1 MAPSSSGWEPE
12 QVAVRT
18 PRLAGEAGVDCMKYY
33 VYILQ
38 SKKDQ
43 KYYIGQ
49 TSDVL
54 KRLAE
59 HNRGK
64 VRSTKYRM
72 PFGLVYQEECPSR
85 IEAIKREKYFKSYKN
100 TKDLLTH
107 LNVTAITFNPPENI
121 V

>member
-1 MAPSSSGWEPE
+1 
-12 QVAVRT
+12 
-18 PRLAGEAGVDCMKYY
+18 MKYI
-33 VYILQ
+33 VCIIQ
-38 SKKDQ
+38 SQKDN

-49 TSDVL
+49 TINAE
-54 KRLAE
+54 KRLSE

-72 PFGLVYQEECPSR
+72 PFELVYQEECISR

-100 TKDLLTH
+100 TKDLLFH
-107 LNVTAITFNPPENI
+107 LTAKQSSANSKNI